1 MWMGIRPRVLIVDEP
16 TRGVDVGA
24 RSEIYAL
31 LRELAASGVGIVMIS
46 SDLLEILGLSDRILV
61 MRGGR
66 IAGEFTSQQATEE
79 KVIAVASGVGQEC
92 AADGK

>member
-1 MWMGIRPRVLIVDEP
+1 
-16 TRGVDVGA
+16 VGA